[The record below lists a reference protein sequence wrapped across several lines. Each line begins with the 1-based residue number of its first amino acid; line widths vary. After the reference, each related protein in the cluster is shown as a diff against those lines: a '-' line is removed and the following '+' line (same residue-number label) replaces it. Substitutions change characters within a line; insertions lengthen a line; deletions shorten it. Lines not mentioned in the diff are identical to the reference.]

1 MDALPAH
8 IEQVLANS
16 GQLEELARE
25 WAAAGYIMFFGR
37 HVGLPIALEG
47 ALKMKEISYVHAE
60 GFPSGE
66 MKHGPIALI
75 EDGGPVVA
83 LVTSGHV
90 RSKVVS
96 NIEQVKGRGAVVL
109 AIATEGDAAIKQ
121 HADHVVYVPEVHELL
136 YPVLTVVPLAAPQLP
151 PRRRPGPRRG
161 HAPQPRKDRHR
172 RVAACW
178 SCSRRSRCGR
188 WTPVPSR
195 VAWRLRR

>member
-1 MDALPAH
+1 MPAHQRRQGRRDHQRRRFGLTRVADAVLYTRAGPEIGVAATKTFVTQIIATYVLALYLAQLRRALFPDECRDHLARMDALPSH
-8 IEQVLANS
+8 VEQVLANS

-96 NIEQVKGRGAVVL
+96 NIEQVKGAR
-109 AIATEGDAAIKQ
+109 
-121 HADHVVYVPEVHELL
+121 
-136 YPVLTVVPLAAPQLP
+136 
-151 PRRRPGPRRG
+151 RRRPG
-161 HAPQPRKDRHR
+161 HRHR
-172 RVAACW
+172 
-178 SCSRRSRCGR
+178 G
-188 WTPVPSR
+188 
-195 VAWRLRR
+195 